1 MKINYGVQFF
11 VKLKYIYLKYVCSSY
26 LKCFKLF
33 EDNNFSFESIPQ
45 ILDINI
51 FLLQRTGFQ
60 LKPVTG
66 LIDSREFLNSLAD
79 RIFNC
84 TIYIRHES
92 KPFYTPEPDLVHE
105 F

>member
-1 MKINYGVQFF
+1 MELCKNHPGINDLKYFHILVIKQKNLFILIVKINYGVQFF

-33 EDNNFSFESIPQ
+33 EDNNFSFESIPH
-45 ILDINI
+45 ILDINN

-66 LIDSREFLNSLAD
+66 LIDLREF
-79 RIFNC
+79 
-84 TIYIRHES
+84 
-92 KPFYTPEPDLVHE
+92 
-105 F
+105 